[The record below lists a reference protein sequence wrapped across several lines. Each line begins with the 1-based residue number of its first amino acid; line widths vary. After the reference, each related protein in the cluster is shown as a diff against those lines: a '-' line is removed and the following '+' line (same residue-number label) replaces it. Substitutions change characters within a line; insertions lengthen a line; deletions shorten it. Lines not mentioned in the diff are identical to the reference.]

1 MGPDPEAQEATMS
14 DAADALAAA
23 QRAEE
28 AKARRAARKAARAAA
43 PPPERDTA
51 YDHLSLEDLR
61 TTRTR
66 LADEETRVSYWRRI
80 IQARLDVLR
89 TDLPESDPVADLT
102 RVLSEAGGAQ
112 RRLVNLSV
120 HPVDDIPPLPDL
132 AEMWSRTVDRGDTA
146 EVDRL
151 VGDLQGAESELST
164 YRRELHRQIDLC
176 TAELIARYREQPV
189 LALQILPTDPLQRHS
204 LA

>member
-1 MGPDPEAQEATMS
+1 
-14 DAADALAAA
+14 
-23 QRAEE
+23 
-28 AKARRAARKAARAAA
+28 
-43 PPPERDTA
+43 
-51 YDHLSLEDLR
+51 
-61 TTRTR
+61 
-66 LADEETRVSYWRRI
+66 
-80 IQARLDVLR
+80 
-89 TDLPESDPVADLT
+89 
-102 RVLSEAGGAQ
+102 
-112 RRLVNLSV
+112 
-120 HPVDDIPPLPDL
+120 
-132 AEMWSRTVDRGDTA
+132 MWSRTVDRGDTA